1 VVAVKV
7 IITFHGPFR
16 VATGVPVEGLNVPV
30 DREDLLPASSLKGV
44 MRAAALQVLPGRIDL
59 VEEVFGHRADASG
72 PGVDGA
78 DDAQARNPA
87 GHGHGPSPWH
97 WSSADFGGT
106 ALIRPRARIAID
118 AASGTARKDHLMLGE
133 EVWARTADFHIT
145 QRVPL
150 TPDTLRRHQVILACA
165 AAAVHALGADR
176 RRGHGWVTFTPE
188 DPRLDDTVFD
198 ELWSLRG

>member
-1 VVAVKV
+1 VVAVRV
-7 IITFHGPFR
+7 MITFHGPFR
-16 VATGVPVEGLNVPV
+16 VATGVPVEGLDVPV

-44 MRAAALQVLPGRIDL
+44 MRAAAVQLLPGRTDL
-59 VEEVFGHRADASG
+59 IEEVFGHRADAPG
-72 PGVDGA
+72 PGA
-78 DDAQARNPA
+78 DRADHARAKQPA
-87 GHGHGPSPWH
+87 GHGPSPWH

-106 ALIRPRARIAID
+106 ALIKPRARVAID
-118 AASGTARKDHLMLGE
+118 AASGTARNDHLMLGE
-133 EVWARTADFHIT
+133 EAWARTADFHIT

-165 AAAVHALGADR
+165 AAAVHAVGADR

-188 DPRLDDTVFD
+188 EPRVDDTVFD